1 MTFHL
6 TEDQATIQ
14 QLAREFAQSELAP
27 IAAQIDQ
34 EERIPKEI
42 IEKMAEIGF
51 TALDVPEEDGGPAQD
66 TRSKAPV
73 GR

>member
-34 EERIPKEI
+34 EERNPR
-42 IEKMAEIGF
+42 
-51 TALDVPEEDGGPAQD
+51 
-66 TRSKAPV
+66 RSSRRWRRSASPP
-73 GR
+73 